1 MTKPSRETSLKTH
14 FSTCQRAS
22 AQRPKNARRMAL
34 SLDFWRSALENA
46 RGMRLSLDFWRSAL
60 ASLTTLC
67 I

>member
-1 MTKPSRETSLKTH
+1 
-14 FSTCQRAS
+14 
-22 AQRPKNARRMAL
+22 MAL

-46 RGMRLSLDFWRSAL
+46 RGMRLSLDLWRSAL